1 MGIGIPECLRE
12 ELEDEVRHFV
22 GDVWYEQEYM
32 ELDLSTP
39 WELGVEALHA
49 RLCEDACELPWALEN
64 FSVVAENEEEG
75 NDKMVTLLH
84 RPLQRGTEWVVA
96 KARCVFSFVLSRVS
110 ADAQGGGWH
119 RVSEEKAIVWV
130 YKMQHCLCEG
140 CCSVEE

>member
-1 MGIGIPECLRE
+1 MPFPTEHL
-12 ELEDEVRHFV
+12 F
-22 GDVWYEQEYM
+22 
-32 ELDLSTP
+32 
-39 WELGVEALHA
+39 
-49 RLCEDACELPWALEN
+49 ELPWALEN